1 GPSSAQR
8 GERVPART
16 EVRGVLKAVDVAA
29 GTLTVSG
36 SEGRQAAAEKTYPVA
51 KDVEVALGAEAGRL
65 GLFKAGKLADLAPG
79 ATVTLRLTVDQKQA
93 QGVLA
98 EGPSVFG
105 VVKTV
110 DAGNH
115 SITVVQGP
123 GRGGEAGEE
132 RTLEVARDAQVVLD
146 DGKGRRL

>member
-1 GPSSAQR
+1 M
-8 GERVPART
+8 
-16 EVRGVLKAVDVAA
+16 
-29 GTLTVSG
+29 
-36 SEGRQAAAEKTYPVA
+36 
-51 KDVEVALGAEAGRL
+51 
-65 GLFKAGKLADLAPG
+65 
-79 ATVTLRLTVDQKQA
+79 DQKQA

-132 RTLEVARDAQVVLD
+132 RTLAVPRDAQVVLD
-146 DGKGRRL
+146 DGKGRRLSLKQGKLGDVPVGASAMLKLSSTV